1 VAQCNNVYIFPGVGL
16 AVTAVRATRV
26 TDAMMTAAAAAVS
39 GQASIHRDQR
49 GTILPDQ
56 AHLVD
61 TATAVARAVG
71 RAAVAGGVAPDLSGT
86 QIDEAIE
93 RARWRPEY

>member
-1 VAQCNNVYIFPGVGL
+1 M
-16 AVTAVRATRV
+16 TAVRATRV
-26 TDAMMTAAAAAVS
+26 TDAMMTAAATAVS

-61 TATAVARAVG
+61 TAAAVARAAA
-71 RAAVAGGVAPDLSGT
+71 RAAVADGVAPELSGT
-86 QIDEAIE
+86 RIDEAIE
-93 RARWRPEY
+93 QARWRPEY

>member
-1 VAQCNNVYIFPGVGL
+1 
-16 AVTAVRATRV
+16 
-26 TDAMMTAAAAAVS
+26 
-39 GQASIHRDQR
+39 
-49 GTILPDQ
+49 
-56 AHLVD
+56 VD

-71 RAAVAGGVAPDLSGT
+71 RAAVAGGVAADLSGT